1 MANVIEGGSA
11 AFDYLLYGE
20 RDRGFANYLDQMR
33 DEAVRHLGSTA
44 QQFVMK
50 TKENVERFYGSDAMR
65 LARAAVRK
73 VASLY
78 EIDEI
83 YELSNIGQLQ
93 HAPPKMLPYV
103 MAEPE
108 LREMYHQQRVEGY
121 GDDYIDYQ
129 PGVVGEGHT
138 DYENVVDGIFM
149 QCKDD
154 EEACV
159 STSYLHLDEDNLLDH
174 DQQMGIMLVTW
185 EQVRIALSKGKE
197 DPTSRFNATLG

>member
-1 MANVIEGGSA
+1 MANVIEGGGA

-33 DEAVRHLGSTA
+33 DEAVKHLGSTA

-50 TKENVERFYGSDAMR
+50 TKESVERFYGSDAMR

-83 YELSNIGQLQ
+83 YELANIGQLQ

-103 MAEPE
+103 MAEPG
-108 LREMYHQQRVEGY
+108 LRELYHKQRVEGY
-121 GDDYIDYQ
+121 GKDYIDYQ
-129 PGVVGEGHT
+129 PGVVGEGHIE
-138 DYENVVDGIFM
+138 YEQVVDGIFM
-149 QCKDD
+149 QSEDD
-154 EEACV
+154 EEVCV
-159 STSYLHLDEDNLLDH
+159 STSYLHHDEDTLLDH

-185 EQVRIALSKGKE
+185 EQVRIALAKGKE